1 VCLFLESY
9 GRFGPFLVL
18 VLSEICYYIYDMG
31 NLSLKVL
38 KRAKEVGPGSA
49 LTPRAFDDLGNRAA
63 VDQAL
68 SRLTKAGKIRRI
80 SRGVYDVPKNHPTL
94 GPLSPD
100 PDAVARAIADQ
111 SGYRLQPTPAR
122 AANALGLSS
131 QVPAQIVY
139 LIDGSSRKIKV
150 GNHIIHFKHAGP
162 RALLG
167 AGTPEGV
174 ALQAI
179 RAFGPHHLSA
189 AVIQQLRQNLPS
201 AAKTGLKKLAHHA
214 PRWMASAIDA
224 VTA

>member
-1 VCLFLESY
+1 
-9 GRFGPFLVL
+9 
-18 VLSEICYYIYDMG
+18 MG
-31 NLSLKVL
+31 DLTLKVL
-38 KRAKEVGPGSA
+38 KRAKAAAAGSA
-49 LTPRAFDDLGNRAA
+49 LTPKAFADLGNRAA

-68 SRLTKAGKIRRI
+68 SRLTKAAGKIRPRI
-80 SRGVYDVPKNHPTL
+80 SRGVYDVAKNHPTL

-122 AANALGLSS
+122 AANVLGLSS

-150 GNHIIHFKHAGP
+150 GNQIIHFKHASP

-167 AGTPEGV
+167 AGTPAGV

-179 RAFGPHHLSA
+179 RAFGPDHLTPG
-189 AVIQQLRQNLPS
+189 VIQQLRQSLPS
-201 AAKTGLKKLAHHA
+201 DAKTGLKKLAHHA
-214 PRWMASAIDA
+214 PQWMASAIDA

>member
-1 VCLFLESY
+1 MADLT
-9 GRFGPFLVL
+9 RR
-18 VLSEICYYIYDMG
+18 
-31 NLSLKVL
+31 VL
-38 KRAKEVGPGSA
+38 KRIKAAGPGA
-49 LTPRAFDDLGNRAA
+49 AFTPRVFDDFGNRAA

-80 SRGVYDVPKNHPTL
+80 SRGVYDVPQNHPTL

-150 GNHIIHFKHAGP
+150 GNQIIHFQHAGP

-189 AVIQQLRQNLPS
+189 AIIQQSGS
-201 AAKTGLKKLAHHA
+201 ALQIDMMTTAGAAAMRDERSRRCKNCPFGCG
-214 PRWMASAIDA
+214 AILEDFWNRA
-224 VTA
+224 ALDDRM

>member
-1 VCLFLESY
+1 MRYARVCRLSRLRVYLCQKDVMIFLTRRDPHAEGFEARIKS
-9 GRFGPFLVL
+9 GG
-18 VLSEICYYIYDMG
+18 SGIC
-31 NLSLKVL
+31 
-38 KRAKEVGPGSA
+38 A
-49 LTPRAFDDLGNRAA
+49 LTPKLFDDLGNRAS

-68 SRLTKAGKIRRI
+68 SRLSKAGKIRRI

-139 LIDGSSRKIKV
+139 LIDGSSRKIKL
-150 GNHIIHFKHAGP
+150 GNQTIHFRHAGP
-162 RALLG
+162 RVLLG

-179 RAFGPHHLSA
+179 RAFGPDHLTEG
-189 AVIQQLRQNLPS
+189 VIQQLRRNLPS
-201 AAKTGLKKLAHHA
+201 DAKTGLKKLAHRA